1 MIVPKKNGKAA
12 NYGKLTAAI
21 VAVCDGIRTM
31 SGKSKFV
38 TFGGN
43 SVRIVL
49 SFPLSGL

>member
-31 SGKSKFV
+31 SRIMV
-38 TFGGN
+38 H
-43 SVRIVL
+43 SVETLIE
-49 SFPLSGL
+49 